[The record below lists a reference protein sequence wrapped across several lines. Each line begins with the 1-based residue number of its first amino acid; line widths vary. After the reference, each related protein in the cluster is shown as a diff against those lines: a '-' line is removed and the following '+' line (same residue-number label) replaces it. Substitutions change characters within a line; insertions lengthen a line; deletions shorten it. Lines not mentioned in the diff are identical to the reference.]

1 METRHLQFDL
11 FDDRYQVIER
21 ISAKARSI
29 RIEVRSRREVVLVI
43 PRRESPRVAR
53 EFLASRD
60 AWVRQKLAELQM
72 RSGDAALDPQRM
84 NWNNRDRLPL
94 RGIDTLVR
102 LTAAS
107 LRGIS
112 LRWEHG
118 AIDVFCPS
126 AMLGDRGKLEQA
138 LRQGLQHQARQDA
151 QRLLAEES
159 ARLGVR
165 HGELRIADQKS
176 LWGSCSAEGN
186 ISLSWRLVMA
196 PPEVFRYVVV
206 HELCHIRHHDHSDA
220 FWALVARQMPDYE
233 RHRGWLQDQGAR
245 LHVYLTR

>member
-1 METRHLQFDL
+1 M
-11 FDDRYQVIER
+11 IER

-43 PRRESPRVAR
+43 PRRESRRAAHA
-53 EFLASRD
+53 FLNSRD
-60 AWVRQKLAELQM
+60 AWVKQKLAELQM
-72 RSGDAALDPQRM
+72 RSGDASLDPQRM
-84 NWNNRDRLPL
+84 NWNNRDLIPL
-94 RGIDTLVR
+94 RGVEVPVR

-107 LRGIS
+107 LRSIS
-112 LRWEHG
+112 LRWEPG

-126 AMLGDRGKLEQA
+126 ALLGNRAKLEQA

-151 QRLLAEES
+151 QRLLNEES
-159 ARLGVR
+159 ARLGV
-165 HGELRIADQKS
+165 HPGELRIADQKS

-186 ISLSWRLVMA
+186 ISLSWRLVLA
-196 PPEVFRYVVV
+196 PPAVFRYVVI

-220 FWALVARQMPDYE
+220 FWALVAQQMPDYE
-233 RHRGWLQDQGAR
+233 EHRSWLRDQGAR